1 MARGDM
7 VGKSVTFSGEVEI
20 LNRKEFEA
28 VPMTVDYTGI
38 SATAENGEKVVRAG
52 TPVDEDG
59 APVTTTP
66 WTGAIGLLLHDAYE
80 SRPQVAVLKVGY
92 VHTGRAQT
100 NSGLTYDAA
109 LVTALNAA
117 GCRVAFEEPIINS
130 GYSTSSSN

>member
-7 VGKSVTFSGEVEI
+7 KVDTLAVSREIEI

-28 VPMTVDYTGI
+28 VAMTVDFTGI
-38 SATAENGEKVVRAG
+38 NTKADNGDYIVKAG

-66 WTGAIGLLLHDAYE
+66 WSGAVGILLHDAYS
-80 SRPQVAVLKVGY
+80 SRPQVAVLKTGY

-100 NSGLTYDAA
+100 NSGLTYNAA
-109 LVTALNAA
+109 LVTALNGA
-117 GCRVAFEEPIINS
+117 GCRIAFEEPII
-130 GYSTSSSN
+130 STAYNPTST